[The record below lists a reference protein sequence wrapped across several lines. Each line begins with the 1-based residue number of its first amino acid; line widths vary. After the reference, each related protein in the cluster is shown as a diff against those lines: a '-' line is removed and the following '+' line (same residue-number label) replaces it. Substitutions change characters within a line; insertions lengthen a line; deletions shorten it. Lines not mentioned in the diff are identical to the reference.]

1 MKIALYQLN
10 QKKNHMEFIFDLLRR
25 ESPNLFY
32 AVEQTIGS
40 QSALDL
46 KLKAVQTVRK
56 CEDYRTY

>member
-1 MKIALYQLN
+1 
-10 QKKNHMEFIFDLLRR
+10 MEFIFDLLRR